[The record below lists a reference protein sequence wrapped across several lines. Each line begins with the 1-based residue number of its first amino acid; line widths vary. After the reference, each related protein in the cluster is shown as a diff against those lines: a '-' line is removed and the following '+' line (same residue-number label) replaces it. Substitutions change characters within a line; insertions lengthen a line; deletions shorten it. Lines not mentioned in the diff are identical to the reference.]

1 MGKDLCVV
9 CGNELGFM
17 KWSPKKEWGLPEG
30 KLCGDC
36 YKKAELKK
44 QFAEATALMDNSR
57 PISKDQKQDAK
68 EDRKERDALLRLR
81 TEQYKLLWEKNGII
95 QFKNERI
102 AILKRQWGAQ
112 VEFIIAF
119 DDLTNDGY
127 ELKAIDEGKT
137 QEGGLGQSGGV
148 SSYYYFQKLHT
159 NGA

>member
-1 MGKDLCVV
+1 
-9 CGNELGFM
+9 M
-17 KWSPKKEWGLPEG
+17 KYKPKKEWGLSG
-30 KLCGDC
+30 NLCGDC
-36 YKKAELKK
+36 YKTTDLKK
-44 QFAEATALMDNSR
+44 QFAEATTMIDSSK
-57 PISKDQKQDAK
+57 PISKEEKEDAK
-68 EDRKERDALLRLR
+68 EDRKERDALLRIR

-119 DDLTNDGY
+119 DDLTKEGY

-148 SSYYYFQKLHT
+148 SSYYYFQRMI
-159 NGA
+159 GQI